1 MSLDLTPTRSAALE
15 LKDERRAMQEGYA
28 FLDEKCLV
36 LAAGMLAELERYTEA
51 ARSFGAA
58 GAAAATALAAAVTR
72 HGFDAVEVLPP
83 GPDEPGTLAVSRRT
97 LMGVPLVEARWQP
110 AAAAAAG
117 PAAGWAAGS
126 AAGSVSSPE
135 AAAAAAAFA
144 ALVAQG
150 AALGALA
157 GNLERLSREYRK
169 TMRRARA
176 LSDVLLPE
184 LDRTVADIETRLE
197 ELEQEDA
204 ILLRSTR

>member
-117 PAAGWAAGS
+117 SAAGGS

-144 ALVAQG
+144 ALVEQG
-150 AALGALA
+150 ATLGALA

-169 TMRRARA
+169 SMRRARA

>member
-51 ARSFGAA
+51 ARTFGAA

-83 GPDEPGTLAVSRRT
+83 GPDEPGTLTVSRRT
-97 LMGVPLVEARWQP
+97 LMGVPLVEAHWQP
-110 AAAAAAG
+110 LAAA
-117 PAAGWAAGS
+117 AAGS
-126 AAGSVSSPE
+126 AAGSASSPE
-135 AAAAAAAFA
+135 AAAAAGAFA
-144 ALVAQG
+144 ALVEQG
-150 AALGALA
+150 ATLGALA

-184 LDRTVADIETRLE
+184 IGRTVADIETRLE

>member
-1 MSLDLTPTRSAALE
+1 MNLDVTPTRSAALD
-15 LKDERRAMQEGYA
+15 LKDERRAMQEGYT

-36 LAAGMLAELERYTEA
+36 LAAEMLGELERYTLA
-51 ARSFGAA
+51 ARAFGGA
-58 GAAAATALAAAVTR
+58 GAAAAAALAAAVSR
-72 HGFDAVEVLPP
+72 HGFDGVEVLPP
-83 GPDEPGTLAVSRRT
+83 GPDEPGALAVARRT

-110 AAAAAAG
+110 AAAA
-117 PAAGWAAGS
+117 S
-126 AAGSVSSPE
+126 AAGASPE
-135 AAAAAAAFA
+135 AGAAAAAFA
-144 ALVAQG
+144 SLVAQG

-169 TMRRARA
+169 TVRRARA

-184 LDRTVADIETRLE
+184 LGRTIADIETRLE

>member
-117 PAAGWAAGS
+117 SAAGGS

-150 AALGALA
+150 ATLGALA

-169 TMRRARA
+169 SMRRARA